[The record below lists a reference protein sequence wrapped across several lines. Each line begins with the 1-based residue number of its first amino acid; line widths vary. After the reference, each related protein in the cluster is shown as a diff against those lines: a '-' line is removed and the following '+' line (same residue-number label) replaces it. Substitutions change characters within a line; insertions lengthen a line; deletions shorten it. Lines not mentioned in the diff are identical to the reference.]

1 MAKIME
7 YKDIYNF
14 NERFKSIEIWEQNVD
29 NKFIS

>member
-1 MAKIME
+1 ME
-7 YKDIYNF
+7 YKDIYNL